1 MTRQSTRF
9 QELETEHQEQ
19 RIGPL
24 IYEIARRSVERLLSG
39 RDLSVYAEV
48 ETSVSDAA
56 LDVTQSFVERV
67 LLGEGQIDYIF
78 TVARD
83 EGAVERL
90 IRHHAR
96 RYLARTRKRTVI
108 DNIFGRCVEILADA
122 EHVEEVEGGG
132 FLAEGSSDPSR
143 RCRREDVRR
152 AASIS
157 ALIPKLETTATVKA
171 PRLFDRGGLKMLLE
185 VLFRETKAVV
195 LRSDLQDFLK
205 DLLAPWDFGVL
216 GGDVSDLLLE
226 QPEVRGGSFD
236 RISLA
241 ILATLEK
248 DEHRLLV
255 LKFAGQ
261 PDRVIAEELGISRQM
276 VGVRK
281 AELWRRLED
290 GLVAHDESAHADI
303 ISAVCAMA
311 AQEERP

>member
-1 MTRQSTRF
+1 MTSEPTRF
-9 QELETEHQEQ
+9 HQLEIEHREQ

-24 IYEIARRSVERLLSG
+24 IYDIARRSVERLLSG
-39 RDLSVYAEV
+39 RDLAVYAEV

-67 LLGEGQIDYIF
+67 LLGEGQIDYVF

-83 EGAVERL
+83 EGAVER
-90 IRHHAR
+90 IIHHHAR
-96 RYLARTRKRTVI
+96 RHLARTRKRTVV
-108 DNIFGRCVEILADA
+108 DNIFGRCLEILADA
-122 EHVEEVEGGG
+122 EHIEVIEGGG
-132 FLAEGSSDPSR
+132 FLVQGSPDRSR

-152 AASIS
+152 AASIA
-157 ALIPKLETTATVKA
+157 ALIPRLETTATVKA
-171 PRLFDRGGLKMLLE
+171 PRLFDRRGLEKLLE
-185 VLFRETKAVV
+185 VLFRETRAVV

-226 QPEVRGGSFD
+226 QPASHGGSVD
-236 RISLA
+236 SISAA
-241 ILATLEK
+241 IFALLEE
-248 DEHRLLV
+248 DERRLLV

-261 PDRVIAEELGISRQM
+261 PDRVIAEQLGISRQV

-281 AELWRRLED
+281 AELWRRL
-290 GLVAHDESAHADI
+290 GSKLAAHDESEHADI
-303 ISAVCAMA
+303 ISAVCTMA